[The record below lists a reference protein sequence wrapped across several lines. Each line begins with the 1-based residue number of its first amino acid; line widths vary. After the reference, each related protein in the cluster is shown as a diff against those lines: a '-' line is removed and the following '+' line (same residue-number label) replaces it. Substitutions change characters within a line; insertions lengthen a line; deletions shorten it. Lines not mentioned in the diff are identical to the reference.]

1 MDAALADGTIR
12 PVPANGWRAGPF
24 LLVLPLIVLLAVI
37 YVCPVGAMLADS
49 FTDPVVGLQQYRRMI
64 DHPVYLWVLARTF
77 RLAAVVTIATAFIGF
92 PVAYYLTIARGAVMR
107 IALGLLFVPFWAST
121 VVRTYA
127 LMVILG
133 RTGILNGALLWAG
146 LIRRPEQFL
155 FHTATVQLAMVQ
167 ILLPFFVLPV
177 YAALRT
183 IDRALM
189 QAAAG
194 LGAPPWQVFRRVYL
208 PLSLPGMFAGAL
220 LVFVFCFGFFIT
232 PTLLGGRR
240 DITIAMLIMS
250 QFEGQLDWG
259 FGAALC
265 TLLLACTLAAVL
277 VLLRLG
283 GPSDPSRN

>member
-1 MDAALADGTIR
+1 MMDAALAGGSAR
-12 PVPANGWRAGPF
+12 PVASPGLRAGAG
-24 LLVLPLIVLLAVI
+24 LLALPLLVLLAVI

-49 FTDPVVGLQQYRRMI
+49 FTDPSPGLQQYRRLI
-64 DHPVYLWVLARTF
+64 EHPVYLEVLARTF
-77 RLAAVVTIATAFIGF
+77 RLACVVTVATGFLGF
-92 PVAYYLTIARGAVMR
+92 PVAWYLTIARPAVAR

-146 LIRRPEQFL
+146 LISRPAQFL

-167 ILLPFFVLPV
+167 ILLPFFVLPL

-183 IDRALM
+183 IDGSLL
-189 QAAAG
+189 QAAGG

-208 PLSLPGMFAGAL
+208 PLSLPGLFAGAL
-220 LVFVFCFGFFIT
+220 IVFVFCFGFFIT

-240 DITIAMLIMS
+240 DMTIAMLIMA

-259 FGAALC
+259 FGAALS
-265 TLLLACTLAAVL
+265 TLLLACTLAGVL
-277 VLLRLG
+277 VMLRLAG
-283 GPSDPSRN
+283 RNV